1 MEKARRRISFV
12 LAVCMSLFHLYTG
25 WFGVLENMKQ
35 RPIHLAFI
43 LSLAFLN
50 YPVVKR
56 KGYKVL
62 SFIVDLILILI
73 GFFVPFY
80 LYSIYSQIPF
90 KAGSPSPFDIWLGF
104 ITIALVLD
112 ATRRVI
118 GWALPLLAIFF
129 LLYCRFGPLF
139 PEVIAHGGF
148 SIETIMGTEF
158 LTTEG
163 LYGVALGVSAT
174 YVVLFIIFGAFLK
187 ASGTG
192 DFFIDA
198 SQALLGNFR
207 GGAAKIAIFA
217 SCLFGTIS
225 GSPTANVVGVGTFT
239 IPLMKRIGYKPH
251 FAGAVEAVA
260 STGGMFMPPVMG
272 ASAFIMAEVLGIS
285 YFQVCVAAAIPA
297 TLYYVALLFGID
309 FEAVKI
315 SLKGLPKS
323 ELPDLKKVFS
333 NGFFFLLPIIILI
346 YSLVVL
352 QQSPL
357 KVAIWAILGAAA
369 VGFIPKK
376 EKRLNIKKIF
386 VALEE
391 GAKQTIVVAVAC
403 AAAGVVIGSLMQT
416 GLSMKLSVTMLD
428 LSMGNLYLLMLFCMI
443 TSLILGMGLPAV
455 ACYVIL
461 AVFGAPALIKAG
473 IPQIAAHLF
482 VLYFG
487 VISCITPPVAI
498 AAYAA
503 ASVAGSDPMKTGFTA
518 FRLGLA
524 GYFIPFSFAIR
535 PGLLMGGSIFQ
546 IVLSLIHTLVAVWAL
561 AAGCEGYLFMRMN
574 LFTRGILIL
583 ASILLVSPGMF
594 TDMIGYSL
602 IMVIALY
609 LLITKLKLRKL
620 GEPIY

>member
-1 MEKARRRISFV
+1 MEKVRQRISFV
-12 LAVCMSLFHLYTG
+12 LAVSMSLFHLYTG

-43 LSLAFLN
+43 MGLAFLN
-50 YPVVKR
+50 YPISKS
-56 KGYKVL
+56 KKYDVL
-62 SFIVDLILILI
+62 SFMVDLILIMI

-80 LYSIYSQIPF
+80 LYFIYSQIPF
-90 KAGSPSPFDIWLGF
+90 KAGSPSPFDILLGL
-104 ITIALVLD
+104 ITILLVLD

-118 GWALPLLAIFF
+118 GWALPALAIFF
-129 LLYCRFGPLF
+129 LLYCHFGPLF

-148 SIETIMGTEF
+148 SVETIMGTEF

-187 ASGTG
+187 VSGAG

-198 SQALLGNFR
+198 SQALLGKFR
-207 GGAAKIAIFA
+207 GGPAKIAIFA

-225 GSPTANVVGVGTFT
+225 GSPTANVVGTGAFT
-239 IPLMKRIGYKPH
+239 IPLMKKIGYKPH

-272 ASAFIMAEVLGIS
+272 ASAFVMAEVLGIS

-297 TLYYVALLFGID
+297 VLYYVALLFGID
-309 FEAVKI
+309 FEAIKTK
-315 SLKGLPKS
+315 LTGLPKE
-323 ELPDLKKVFS
+323 ELPNFGKILS
-333 NGFFFLLPIIILI
+333 QGFYFLFPIFILL
-346 YSLVVL
+346 YSLAIL
-352 QQSPL
+352 RQSPL
-357 KVAIWAILGAAA
+357 KVAIWAILGATA
-369 VGFIPKK
+369 VGFIAKK
-376 EKRLNIKKIF
+376 ERRLNIKKILE
-386 VALEE
+386 ALEQ

-403 AAAGVVIGSLMQT
+403 AAAGIVIGSLMQT
-416 GLSMKLSVTMLD
+416 GLSMKLSVTMID
-428 LSMGNLYLLMLFCMI
+428 LSMGNLYLLMFLCMI

-461 AVFGAPALIKAG
+461 AVFGAPALTKSG
-473 IPQIAAHLF
+473 VPEIAAHLF

-503 ASVAGSDPMKTGFTA
+503 ASVARSDPMKTGFTA

-535 PGLLMGGSIFQ
+535 PGLLLEGSLFQ
-546 IVLSLIHTLVAVWAL
+546 IIFSIIHTLIAVWAL
-561 AAGCEGYLFMRMN
+561 AAGCEGYLFMKMN
-574 LFTRGILIL
+574 PLIRGVLIL
-583 ASILLVSPGMF
+583 SSILLVSPGVV
-594 TDMIGYSL
+594 TDLIGYSL
-602 IMVIALY
+602 IGIIAVY
-609 LLITKLKLRKL
+609 LLVRKIKLRRP
-620 GEPIY
+620 GESIY